1 MPLWSLRR
9 RSRSAGRRRAS
20 ILLVTLAAVSAACLL
35 PASAPAAKQ
44 TVTLSFTELPSQ
56 PVNGVTISDLTFGF
70 TGGDATYNAFGPGST
85 VFVQDP
91 SLEGSTS
98 GTLTLS
104 FARPTN
110 RLSFGLALSTFGP
123 LTPGATVALYNP
135 GGHLRAVIPV
145 NTQSLVSFTEGRF
158 AYSGGAIG
166 SAVITFNSTF
176 AARFVVDNLTFEQKG
191 VPHKQVVATSSARAA
206 SWPK

>member
-1 MPLWSLRR
+1 MRLRSLQRR
-9 RSRSAGRRRAS
+9 PALAGRPRAS
-20 ILLVTLAAVSAACLL
+20 ILLTVAIALIAACLL

-44 TVTLSFTELPSQ
+44 TVTLDFTELPSQ
-56 PVNGVTISDLTFGF
+56 PVNGVTINGLTFGF
-70 TGGDATYNAFGPGST
+70 TNGDATYNAFGPGST

-91 SLEGSTS
+91 SLEGSTA

-110 RLSFGLALSTFGP
+110 RLEFGLALSTFGP

-135 GGHLRAVIPV
+135 SGHLRTVVPV
-145 NTQSLVSFTEGRF
+145 NTESLGSFTEGRF
-158 AYSGGAIG
+158 AYSGGAVG

-176 AARFVVDNLTFEQKG
+176 AGRFALDNLTYEQKG
-191 VPHKQVVATSSARAA
+191 VPRKQVFATSSGRAA
-206 SWPK
+206 SWTR